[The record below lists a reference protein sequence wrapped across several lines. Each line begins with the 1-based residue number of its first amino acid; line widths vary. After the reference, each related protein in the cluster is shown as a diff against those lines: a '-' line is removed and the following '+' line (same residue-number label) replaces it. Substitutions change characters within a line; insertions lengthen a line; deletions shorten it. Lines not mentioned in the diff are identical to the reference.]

1 MIIFVY
7 ELYAKQHGGPV
18 PAQSGRE
25 KAYAFLKET
34 VLTDPDMQGRFL
46 TEQEIADRIGIS
58 RTPIREALLL
68 LAAEDLV
75 QLVPKRGAH
84 IAPLSGREITE
95 LMELRGIVERHAAER
110 TIEAGTV
117 PVEKLTELLE
127 RQRELMGPEQ
137 AKEFI
142 AVDHLFHATM
152 IAAVGNELLNR
163 HYDGLRSRQI
173 RAGVVALYTQTGR
186 QEEVLGEHRAI
197 LDAVAAG
204 DPEAARAA
212 ISAHLGSTLKVL
224 LAG

>member
-1 MIIFVY
+1 M
-7 ELYAKQHGGPV
+7 
-18 PAQSGRE
+18 QSGRE

-95 LMELRGIVERHAAER
+95 LMELRGIVERYAAEQA
-110 TIEAGTV
+110 IEQRKV
-117 PVEKLTELLE
+117 PVEELTALLE
-127 RQRELMGPEQ
+127 RQRGLSGPEH

-152 IAAVGNELLNR
+152 VASVGNELLGR

-173 RAGVVALYTQTGR
+173 RAGVVALYNRTGR
-186 QEEVLGEHRAI
+186 QEAVLAEHQAI
-197 LDAVAAG
+197 LDAVASG

-212 ISAHLGSTLKVL
+212 ISGHLESTLKVL